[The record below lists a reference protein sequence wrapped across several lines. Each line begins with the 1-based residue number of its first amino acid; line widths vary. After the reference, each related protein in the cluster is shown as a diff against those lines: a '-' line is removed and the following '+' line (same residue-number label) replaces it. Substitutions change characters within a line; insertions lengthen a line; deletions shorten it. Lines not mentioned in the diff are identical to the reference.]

1 MPSSGGS
8 GHRGPREHWH
18 AVYRSQVADSFREGV
33 PPEAAEAV
41 RDTLVG
47 AAATARE
54 LPDPLGAALLD
65 AAHEAFTQGL
75 QLTAIASAAIVLGMA
90 ILCMVLLRH
99 VRTGS
104 EPEDRTRHGAD
115 WSGSG
120 RSGHRESSGSRRR
133 GTGRLCTGD
142 RGIVKQK

>member
-1 MPSSGGS
+1 VPSSGGS

-104 EPEDRTRHGAD
+104 EPEDRTDTAPTGAVA
-115 WSGSG
+115 GEAGIEKALG
-120 RSGHRESSGSRRR
+120 RAAEVPDDCAPGIEES
-133 GTGRLCTGD
+133 
-142 RGIVKQK
+142 